1 MGGSSLWKV
10 CSGREEKGKGFP
22 WTPSSYWYFLFL
34 TSSWGSIEEGKM
46 SSLSERFHLRFPV
59 SPGVNIDFPQPSQF
73 PAVITEHLAQL
84 QIIKQL
90 NQMLC
95 ATRRSWLEIRNHFWL
110 HCAVNYRCLYASVM
124 TYKMYVIYILYTHL
138 CVWGVCPW
146 VAVLFVEAVQTFGLP
161 LASRNK
167 SLRNGSLW
175 RLHVSLV
182 LGLSALFPDPPRF
195 DPPRCKINAVW

>member
-1 MGGSSLWKV
+1 MEGGGSSLWKV

-22 WTPSSYWYFLFL
+22 WTPLSKWYFLFL

-90 NQMLC
+90 NHVVC
-95 ATRRSWLEIRNHFWL
+95 YYRRL
-110 HCAVNYRCLYASVM
+110 
-124 TYKMYVIYILYTHL
+124 T
-138 CVWGVCPW
+138 W
-146 VAVLFVEAVQTFGLP
+146 VQKPL
-161 LASRNK
+161 LASLCCEVQMFICICYDLYIK
-167 SLRNGSLW
+167 YMGCIFYIHTHVCEEFVLGWQCCLW
-175 RLHVSLV
+175 RLCNLLDCPWLAGISHSGVGHFEGYICHWFWAWVLCSLIHQDLTLQDV
-182 LGLSALFPDPPRF
+182 
-195 DPPRCKINAVW
+195 K